1 MRFDLQAVE
10 RLYDGFFKLDRF
22 RLRHELFDGSW
33 TESMEREIFER
44 GHAVAVL
51 PYDPEA
57 DKVLL
62 IEQFRPGALDATGG
76 PWLTE
81 IVAGMIEPGEK
92 PDEVAYRESQE
103 EAGLALSSL
112 LPLTRYWVSP
122 GGTTESIYLFLARF
136 DSQTISTDR
145 DGLVAGAFGVDHEHE
160 DIRVRL
166 VSSEQAFSAVEDG
179 LIVAAAPIIGLLWLR
194 NLLNE
199 ERLNQIGF

>member
-10 RLYDGFFKLDRF
+10 RVHDGFFKLDRY

-33 TESMEREIFER
+33 TEPMEREILER

-51 PYDPEA
+51 PYDPDT

-62 IEQFRPGALDATGG
+62 IEQFRAGALDAPGG

-81 IVAGMIEPGEK
+81 IIAGMIEPGEK
-92 PDEVAYRESQE
+92 PDDVAYRESQE
-103 EAGLALSSL
+103 EAGLSLSSL

-136 DSQTISTDR
+136 DSQAITTDR
-145 DGLVAGAFGVDHEHE
+145 DGLVEGAFGVRDEHE

-166 VSSEQAFSAVEDG
+166 VSSEQAFKAVEEG
-179 LIVAAAPIIGLLWLR
+179 LIVAAAPIMALLWLR

-199 ERLNQIGF
+199 ERLTQVGF